1 MYKQTNLSLGADN
14 DRIIRLQ
21 EIDEILSLGNENLSR
36 EVQDMLLDEKIA
48 LEDLIGR
55 NVNMDDVARQED
67 AFRAIE
73 TDAAIER
80 KINNPDQLELDLNG
94 LDPDLNSDVLN
105 DAAKAKQSVP
115 PGNVAKNMADTTAI
129 KNGDDFSTGD
139 PAPLITDSMIKER
152 TYGRS
157 YIT

>member
-1 MYKQTNLSLGADN
+1 MSLLDEASTMYKQTNLSLGADN

-115 PGNVAKNMADTTAI
+115 PGNVAKN
-129 KNGDDFSTGD
+129 
-139 PAPLITDSMIKER
+139 
-152 TYGRS
+152 YGR
-157 YIT
+157 YNCY